1 MAKYLKK
8 AIKTYS
14 IDDDA
19 VNQHVK
25 RILDEIKIRGEE
37 AVRELAK
44 KFDRWTGDFI
54 LSDEKKE
61 RLVSEV
67 PQTAKEDIQFA
78 HDQVYAFAQKQR
90 ESLREFETEIFP
102 GVKLGQRL
110 IPCECAGCYV
120 PRGRFI
126 HVSSAIMSIAT
137 AKAAGVPFVIAC
149 SPPQGES
156 VDPAVVYA
164 MTISGADVIME
175 LGGVQA
181 IGAMAYGLFTGRP
194 ADILV
199 GPGNRYVT
207 TAKRALFGQ
216 VGIDVLAGPSETVI
230 IADHTADPM
239 IVAVDL
245 ISQAEHGIDSP
256 VCLITDSEEMGYK
269 VLEIMPKVI
278 DELKEPG
285 VATASW
291 TDYGQII
298 LCHSR
303 EEMAC
308 MSDEI
313 AGEHVQIMAE
323 DLDWWLRKL
332 KNYGSLFLGEACTVC
347 YGDKTSGTNHVLP
360 TNNAARYSGGLSVHK
375 FIKVLTYQHMTK
387 EANRKLGAVSS
398 RISRIE
404 GMEGHAKAADY
415 RLRKYFPDVQWDFE
429 VYEQKK

>member
-1 MAKYLKK
+1 MAKHLKK
-8 AIKTYS
+8 AIKTSS
-14 IDDDA
+14 IDDDDI
-19 VNQHVK
+19 NQHVK
-25 RILDEIKIRGEE
+25 KILDEIKNRGEV

-54 LSDEKKE
+54 LREDKKE
-61 RLVSEV
+61 RLISKV
-67 PQTAKEDIQFA
+67 PQTVKEDILFA

-90 ESLREFETEIFP
+90 ESLKEFDTEISP
-102 GVKLGQRL
+102 GVKLGQKL

-126 HVSSAIMSIAT
+126 HMSSAIMSIAT
-137 AKAAGVPFVIAC
+137 AKVAGVPFIITC

-207 TAKRALFGQ
+207 AAKRALFGQ

-230 IADHTADPM
+230 IADQTADPM
-239 IVAVDL
+239 IVAIDL
-245 ISQAEHGIDSP
+245 ISQAEHGYDSP
-256 VCLITDSEEMGYK
+256 ACLITDSEELGNK
-269 VLEIMPKVI
+269 VLEIVPKVI
-278 DELKEPG
+278 NELQDPG
-285 VATASW
+285 VASSSW
-291 TDYGQII
+291 KDYGEII
-298 LCHSR
+298 LCQSR
-303 EEMAC
+303 EEMVHL
-308 MSDEI
+308 SDEF

-347 YGDKTSGTNHVLP
+347 YGDKTSGTNHILP
-360 TNNAARYSGGLSVHK
+360 TNKAARYSGGLSVHK
-375 FIKVLTYQHMTK
+375 FIKVLTYQYMTE
-387 EANRKLGAVSS
+387 EANRKLGPVSS

-404 GMEGHAKAADY
+404 GMEGHARAADY
-415 RLRKYFPDVQWDFE
+415 RLRKYFPDEKWDFE